1 MKPQA
6 ADSEIVITPDALEAT
21 SSSQH
26 PIQPAANDAAWRGAR
41 SGFRNAITRIVGW
54 VRSLGP
60 YAAIELIL
68 PGGSIIAVALW
79 TYRHRRALRHSA
91 TVSQIVAAPV
101 IRPATLTCARSCTG
115 R

>member
-1 MKPQA
+1 MNPQA
-6 ADSEIVITPDALEAT
+6 ADSGNMITFDSLQAT
-21 SSSQH
+21 SYSQH
-26 PIQPAANDAAWRGAR
+26 PIPQAANDAVWKGAQ
-41 SGFRNAITRIVGW
+41 SGLRNAITRFVGW
-54 VRSLGP
+54 IRSLGP

-101 IRPATLTCARSCTG
+101 IRPAILTCVRRCTG

>member
-1 MKPQA
+1 MKRQV
-6 ADSEIVITPDALEAT
+6 ADSGIVITPDASEAT
-21 SSSQH
+21 SFSQL
-26 PIQPAANDAAWRGAR
+26 PIQPAVNDAAWEGAR
-41 SGFRNAITRIVGW
+41 SGLRNAITRFVGW

-79 TYRHRRALRHSA
+79 TYRHRRAVRRNVA
-91 TVSQIVAAPV
+91 VSQTVAAPL
-101 IRPATLTCARSCTG
+101 IRPATLTCVRRCTV

>member
-6 ADSEIVITPDALEAT
+6 ADSKIVVASDASDAT
-21 SSSQH
+21 SLSQR
-26 PIQPAANDAAWRGAR
+26 PIQGAVNDAAWEGAR
-41 SGFRNAITRIVGW
+41 SGIRNAITRFVGW

-79 TYRHRRALRHSA
+79 TYRHRRALRRGA
-91 TVSQIVAAPV
+91 TVSQTVATPV
-101 IRPATLTCARSCTG
+101 IRPATLTCVRRCTAR
-115 R
+115 

>member
-6 ADSEIVITPDALEAT
+6 ADSKIVVASDASDAT
-21 SSSQH
+21 SLSQR
-26 PIQPAANDAAWRGAR
+26 PIQGAVNDAAWEGAR
-41 SGFRNAITRIVGW
+41 QRLRNALRRSVGW

-60 YAAIELIL
+60 YAAIELVL

-79 TYRHRRALRHSA
+79 TYRHRRALRRSA
-91 TVSQIVAAPV
+91 TVSQTVAATV
-101 IRPATLTCARSCTG
+101 ICPATLICTRRFTG

>member
-6 ADSEIVITPDALEAT
+6 ADSGNMITSDAFEAT
-21 SSSQH
+21 SFSQH
-26 PIQPAANDAAWRGAR
+26 PIQPAANDPAWEGAA
-41 SGFRNAITRIVGW
+41 SGFRNAITRFVGW

-101 IRPATLTCARSCTG
+101 LRPATLTCVRRCTG